1 MIKRVLDTSVAC
13 AWYLPESF
21 AASARA
27 WQRKMVEG
35 EVQLLVPGL
44 HALEFGNFLRTYVGR
59 GELATDLAKEIYST
73 HLQAPLQWEEPVRST
88 LLDLA
93 MTYETTTY
101 DATYISL
108 ALHFKAPLLT
118 AGRTTTPWVV
128 KLGKLVDV
136 VRP

>member
-13 AWYLPESF
+13 AWYLPEAF
-21 AASARA
+21 AESART

-35 EVQLLVPGL
+35 EVKLLVPGL
-44 HALEFGNFLRTYVGR
+44 HALEFGNVLRTYVRR
-59 GELATDLAKEIYST
+59 GELAADLAKEIYST

-101 DATYISL
+101 DAAYISL
-108 ALHFKAPLLT
+108 ALHYKAPLLT
-118 AGRTTTPWVV
+118 AERTTTPWVV
-128 KLGKLVDV
+128 KLGKLADV